1 MNNLVG
7 MNFIRENY
15 KLPDWFE
22 VHDIDWQRFECRK
35 NDHNREIIE
44 DDKRFKPFYRYL
56 AFLDFIYHNR
66 EYDIRWDLSQ
76 SEIDDIL
83 TIRICDYS
91 WEGAFTWS
99 RPKYDKTNTSFIL
112 EKL

>member
-7 MNFIRENY
+7 MNFIRQNY

-22 VHDIDWQRFECRK
+22 VHDIDWRRFYCVK
-35 NDHNREIIE
+35 NDERIE
-44 DDKRFKPFYRYL
+44 DDKRFDAFKRYL
-56 AFLDFIYHNR
+56 KLLDYVYHNR

-76 SEIDDIL
+76 SDIDDIL

-91 WEGAFTWS
+91 WDGAFTWS
-99 RPKYDKTNTSFIL
+99 QPKYDKTSTSFIL